1 MNVFYCSQRIFSII
15 KSEKYSIYN
24 IEYNGYE
31 LIIPFEDYSKGDILK
46 LKSN

>member
-1 MNVFYCSQRIFSII
+1 MNVFYVSQRIISII
-15 KSEKYSIYN
+15 KSKKYSIYN

>member
-1 MNVFYCSQRIFSII
+1 MNVFYVSLRIISII

-24 IEYNGYE
+24 IKYKGYE
-31 LIIPFEDYSKGDILK
+31 LVIPFEDYSKGDILK